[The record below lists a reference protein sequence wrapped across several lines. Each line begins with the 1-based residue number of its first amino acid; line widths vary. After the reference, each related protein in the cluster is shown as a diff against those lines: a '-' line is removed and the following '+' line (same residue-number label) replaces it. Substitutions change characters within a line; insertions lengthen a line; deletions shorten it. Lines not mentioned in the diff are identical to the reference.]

1 MFKKILSTLFI
12 LFSFIS
18 CKYDLLP
25 APSSNGNSNAPQ
37 FNNKKIL
44 PPQNVIA
51 SQGDYRSVTLSWD
64 PVKNATQYLIFS
76 ADTEF
81 DTFEKVGETKGS
93 ATTFTV
99 QEPTGSTKAYYIK
112 SVDYYG
118 NSSRPSFIAIGST
131 ISVPIIT
138 DITKNKEGDIYTL
151 NWWMSNCSEST
162 YEDLISYTINVYE
175 EGINTP
181 TKIEIPGNLTSYNL
195 TSLKQSTV
203 YKFTR
208 KSIFM

>member
-131 ISVPIIT
+131 ISVP
-138 DITKNKEGDIYTL
+138 NY
-151 NWWMSNCSEST
+151 
-162 YEDLISYTINVYE
+162 Y
-175 EGINTP
+175 
-181 TKIEIPGNLTSYNL
+181 
-195 TSLKQSTV
+195 
-203 YKFTR
+203 
-208 KSIFM
+208 